1 MKNYLDF
8 NMNIKTRKEYS
19 IYDHDTTRRIA
30 IDRLADF
37 GHICNGN
44 YTYGVGRKGT
54 YISSLNDYCRRPAH
68 LFGATLRANIKDL
81 LATAGRISTVPVNIK
96 NINFTARN
104 LVINILAD
112 GIQVRFRPTSKGNK
126 ALREAFETLF
136 REAMTRIKAVES
148 YKVTTDEYAD
158 CSGQADAVYIRV
170 KLTREYLLSYAPY
183 QSQQKDPQMERRIS
197 AVSCDS
203 VGQYAAYDKFKT
215 TAVPSPFNSEP
226 YHWKIKPDNSLVVTN
241 PTMKP
246 IETYYAD
253 SIQESIHRLNGQIE
267 DEKKSIQD
275 VLNRI
280 KNMENQRDKLRAA
293 LLALK

>member
-1 MKNYLDF
+1 
-8 NMNIKTRKEYS
+8 MNIKTRKEYS
-19 IYDHDTTRRIA
+19 RYDFDTTRRIA

-37 GHICNGN
+37 GQIRNGS

-54 YISSLNDYCRRPAH
+54 YISSLNDYCRSPAH
-68 LFGATLRANIKDL
+68 LFAATLRANIKDL

-96 NINFTARN
+96 NINFTTRN
-104 LVINILAD
+104 LVINILPD

-126 ALREAFETLF
+126 ALREAFEILF

-158 CSGQADAVYIRV
+158 CSGRPDAVYIRV

-183 QSQQKDPQMERRIS
+183 QSQQKEPQMERIHTAS
-197 AVSCDS
+197 YGP
-203 VGQYAAYDKFKT
+203 VGQFAAYDKFKT
-215 TAVPSPFNSEP
+215 TAVPSPFNSKP
-226 YHWKIKPDNSLVVTN
+226 YQWKITPDNSMVVTN

-246 IETYYAD
+246 IEKYHEDY
-253 SIQESIHRLNGQIE
+253 IQESIHRLNGQIE

-275 VLNRI
+275 VLIRI
-280 KNMENQRDKLRAA
+280 KNMEIQRDKLRAA
-293 LLALK
+293 VLALK

>member
-19 IYDHDTTRRIA
+19 RYDFDTTRRIA

-54 YISSLNDYCRRPAH
+54 YIGSLNDYCRCPAH

-126 ALREAFETLF
+126 ALREAFET
-136 REAMTRIKAVES
+136 VN
-148 YKVTTDEYAD
+148 
-158 CSGQADAVYIRV
+158 V

-183 QSQQKDPQMERRIS
+183 QSQQKEPQMERRISISTS

-215 TAVPSPFNSEP
+215 TAVPSPFNSKP
-226 YHWKIKPDNSLVVTN
+226 YHWKIAPDNSMVVTN

-246 IETYYAD
+246 IEKYHEDY
-253 SIQESIHRLNGQIE
+253 IQESIHRLNGQIE

-275 VLNRI
+275 VLIRI
-280 KNMENQRDKLRAA
+280 KNMELQRDKLRAA
-293 LLALK
+293 VLALK

>member
-1 MKNYLDF
+1 
-8 NMNIKTRKEYS
+8 MNIKTRKEYS

-37 GHICNGN
+37 GYICNGS

-54 YISSLNDYCRRPAH
+54 YISSLNDYCRSPAH
-68 LFGATLRANIKDL
+68 LFAATLRANIKDL
-81 LATAGRISTVPVNIK
+81 LSTAGRIVTVPVNIK

-158 CSGQADAVYIRV
+158 CSGRADAVYIRV
-170 KLTREYLLSYAPY
+170 KLTRQYLLSYAPY
-183 QSQQKDPQMERRIS
+183 QSQQKEPQMERRIS

-215 TAVPSPFNSEP
+215 TAVPSPFNSKP
-226 YHWKIKPDNSLVVTN
+226 YQWKITPDSSMTFTN

-246 IETYYAD
+246 IEKYHEDY
-253 SIQESIHRLNGQIE
+253 IQESIHRLNGQIE

-275 VLNRI
+275 VLIRI
-280 KNMENQRDKLRAA
+280 KNMEIQRDKLRAA
-293 LLALK
+293 VKALK

>member
-1 MKNYLDF
+1 
-8 NMNIKTRKEYS
+8 MNIKTRKEYS

-37 GHICNGN
+37 GHICNGS

-54 YISSLNDYCRRPAH
+54 YISSLNDYCRSPAH
-68 LFGATLRANIKDL
+68 LFGTTLRANIKDL
-81 LATAGRISTVPVNIK
+81 LSTAGRIVTVPVNIK

-148 YKVTTDEYAD
+148 YKVTTDEYAE
-158 CSGQADAVYIRV
+158 CSGLADAVYIRV
-170 KLTREYLLSYAPY
+170 KLTRQYLLSYTPY
-183 QSQQKDPQMERRIS
+183 QFHQKEPQMERIHTAS
-197 AVSCDS
+197 YGP
-203 VGQYAAYDKFKT
+203 VGQFATYDKFKT
-215 TAVPSPFNSEP
+215 TAVPGPFNSKQ
-226 YHWKIKPDNSLVVTN
+226 YQWKITPDSSLAVTN

-246 IETYYAD
+246 IEKYHADALGD
-253 SIQESIHRLNGQIE
+253 SIRNIE
-267 DEKKSIQD
+267 NLIETERAGIQD

-280 KNMENQRDKLRAA
+280 KNMETQRDKLRAA
-293 LLALK
+293 VKALK

>member
-1 MKNYLDF
+1 
-8 NMNIKTRKEYS
+8 MNIKTRKEYS

-81 LATAGRISTVPVNIK
+81 LATAGRIATVPVNIK

-104 LVINILAD
+104 LVINILPD

-158 CSGQADAVYIRV
+158 CSGLADAVYIRV

-215 TAVPSPFNSEP
+215 TAVPSPFNSKP
-226 YHWKIKPDNSLVVTN
+226 YHWKITPDNSLAVTN

>member
-1 MKNYLDF
+1 
-8 NMNIKTRKEYS
+8 MNIKTRKEYS

-54 YISSLNDYCRRPAH
+54 YISSLNDYCRCPAH

-104 LVINILAD
+104 LVINILPD

-126 ALREAFETLF
+126 ALRGAFETLF

-158 CSGQADAVYIRV
+158 CFERPDAVYFNV

-197 AVSCDS
+197 TASYGP

-246 IETYYAD
+246 IEKYHED
-253 SIQESIHRLNGQIE
+253 HLQESIHRLNGQIE

-275 VLNRI
+275 VLIRI
-280 KNMENQRDKLRAA
+280 KNMELQRDKLRAA
-293 LLALK
+293 VLALK

>member
-1 MKNYLDF
+1 
-8 NMNIKTRKEYS
+8 MNIKTRKEYS
-19 IYDHDTTRRIA
+19 RYDFDTTRRIA

-54 YISSLNDYCRRPAH
+54 YISSLNDYCRCPAH

-104 LVINILAD
+104 LVINILND

-158 CSGQADAVYIRV
+158 CSGRADAVYFNV

-183 QSQQKDPQMERRIS
+183 QSQQKEPEMERRISISTS

-246 IETYYAD
+246 IEKYHED
-253 SIQESIHRLNGQIE
+253 HLQESIHRLNGQIE

-275 VLNRI
+275 VLIRI
-280 KNMENQRDKLRAA
+280 KNMELQRDKLRAA
-293 LLALK
+293 VLALK

>member
-1 MKNYLDF
+1 
-8 NMNIKTRKEYS
+8 MNIKTRKEYS

-104 LVINILAD
+104 LVINILSD

-170 KLTREYLLSYAPY
+170 KLTSEYLLSYAPY
-183 QSQQKDPQMERRIS
+183 QPQQKDPQMERRIS

>member
-1 MKNYLDF
+1 
-8 NMNIKTRKEYS
+8 MNIKTRKEYS